1 MNSMENTNTESR
13 ETNPWGK
20 VWEEFEKESVA
31 DMVKI
36 YCKYLWNYQIMNKE
50 KYIRKSVKGKYK
62 GEII

>member
-1 MNSMENTNTESR
+1 MENTNTESR

-36 YCKYLWNYQIMNKE
+36 YCKYL
-50 KYIRKSVKGKYK
+50 
-62 GEII
+62 